1 MVNLFCAP
9 MKSITTSQRIEK
21 ALGRL
26 RQRYGVAGDLTSEP
40 QIIAIR
46 NGSKVAFNA
55 SSMKMY
61 NEDLNTL
68 EVYAFAYDEVDKL
81 SGLLVID
88 TASRL
93 PNLLKRRYLDYLDK
107 KGLNMSRPGFDSL
120 RDFVAHEIDM
130 NLTIKNKHSL
140 LVLRPI
146 EFVKRPSDRKSV
158 LKVIVRQHLLILFVL
173 LSMKTTRL
181 MLRPLTINVLKI
193 NQHRRA
199 LCACDLNQNIF

>member
-1 MVNLFCAP
+1 

-21 ALGRL
+21 ALGCL
-26 RQRYGVAGDLTSEP
+26 RQRYGVSGGLTSEP
-40 QIIAIR
+40 KIIAIR

-68 EVYAFAYDEVDKL
+68 EVYAFAHDEVDKL
-81 SGLLVID
+81 SGQLLID

-120 RDFVAHEIDM
+120 
-130 NLTIKNKHSL
+130 
-140 LVLRPI
+140 
-146 EFVKRPSDRKSV
+146 
-158 LKVIVRQHLLILFVL
+158 
-173 LSMKTTRL
+173 
-181 MLRPLTINVLKI
+181 
-193 NQHRRA
+193 
-199 LCACDLNQNIF
+199 